1 MIEETMKKKMMFLSI
16 SMLLLFFGCIPLFP
30 AGPDALNKSAL
41 ETEEGILIPEE
52 TKSYDGLKSQL
63 IIKSNLKAS
72 DVFLNGEFQGRTK
85 LILNGLQPGRYNLRL
100 RKNGFPEKE
109 FSIEQKSG
117 ESHTYYI
124 EIP

>member
-1 MIEETMKKKMMFLSI
+1 MKKKMTFLCI
-16 SMLLLFFGCIPLFP
+16 SVLLLFFDCIPLFP
-30 AGPDALNKSAL
+30 AGNDVLDKSAPVN
-41 ETEEGILIPEE
+41 EEGILIPEE
-52 TKSYDGLKSQL
+52 TKSYEGLKSQL
-63 IIKSNLKAS
+63 IIKSNLRAA

-85 LILNGLQPGRYNLRL
+85 LILNELQPGRYNLKV

-124 EIP
+124 ETP